1 MNKGLR
7 HPALERTRSFLL
19 GQDSSQSC
27 KVVSWGPRNSTAA
40 AAAAASTERPTLPK
54 VGPLGMRSALT
65 TMVEVCLQPKQ
76 TKRVLR
82 GGWRQGDGGP
92 TGRAALFSFGAA
104 AVEDAEP
111 DWGPETRPQG
121 RLGILCQQ
129 PPRSARLRASLDC
142 SATATTATS
151 RTNESMHYHAR
162 KGRNQQEELTNRL
175 ALSLTFSAR
184 GGLGVRTWHPR

>member
-1 MNKGLR
+1 M
-7 HPALERTRSFLL
+7 
-19 GQDSSQSC
+19 
-27 KVVSWGPRNSTAA
+27 
-40 AAAAASTERPTLPK
+40 PK

-82 GGWRQGDGGP
+82 GGWRQSDGGP

-121 RLGILCQQ
+121 RLGFSASSRHAVLGC
-129 PPRSARLRASLDC
+129 ARLWIAVLQLLQLQVILINLC
-142 SATATTATS
+142 INFLVLQT
-151 RTNESMHYHAR
+151 AR